1 MPSSDYTFSTGKLKL
16 KGVSTDAKISKKKK
30 KHRSED
36 SKSKKEQEEIKGAPD
51 GQRSSLSKA
60 LKEDDTEFETGR
72 DQTEG
77 ERDAQGERVK
87 TEAERRW
94 EEQRRRRL
102 DDRLKREGV
111 KSHKERV
118 EELNRYLSKLS
129 EHHDMPKI
137 GPG

>member
-1 MPSSDYTFSTGKLKL
+1 M